1 MAIIHPQ
8 ILVINT
14 GSTSTKLAL
23 YEAESEKYKVTINHN
38 PEELLNLNDFEHQ
51 IEFRREKIMNFLNHY
66 HISLNKIDLFMCR
79 GGLVRPV
86 ESGVYQV
93 NERMIKDLKNAP
105 KKHASNLAAVLGYN
119 LSPVKTNVYIADP
132 VVVDEMQKIARY
144 SGHKNFERKSIFHA
158 LNHKAV
164 ARSFAAEQNK
174 NYEDLNLI
182 IVHLG
187 GGISV
192 GAHEKGK
199 VVDVNQ
205 ALDGEGPFSPE
216 RSGTLPTGDLL
227 KEAFSGKYTLRE
239 MEKMLV
245 GQGGIVSYLGTNDMK
260 ALEQSK
266 EAYVQE
272 VIQAMTYQISK
283 YIGEMAVVLRGKI
296 DAIILTGGL
305 AHSQKITEQIK
316 SYVEFLAPVYIFPGE
331 DEMKAL
337 AYNGNLVWHKFL
349 IPKEY

>member
-1 MAIIHPQ
+1 MMHPQ

-23 YEAESEKYKVTINHN
+23 YEAEKEKYKISLSHTA
-38 PEELLNLNDFEHQ
+38 EELQKFKNFDEA
-51 IEFRREKIMNFLNHY
+51 IEFRLSKIQKFLKDYKIDLEN
-66 HISLNKIDLFMCR
+66 IDLFMCR
-79 GGLVRPV
+79 GGLIRPV
-86 ESGVYQV
+86 ASGVYQV
-93 NERMIKDLKNAP
+93 NEKMIRDLKNAS

-119 LSPVKTNVYIADP
+119 LSPVKNNVYIADP

-192 GAHEKGK
+192 GAHKKGK

-260 ALEQSK
+260 ALEKSE

-337 AYNGNLVWHKFL
+337 AYNGNLVWNKFL

>member
-1 MAIIHPQ
+1 MMHPQ

-23 YEAESEKYKVTINHN
+23 YEAEKEKYKISLSHSA
-38 PEELLNLNDFEHQ
+38 EELQKLKNFDEA
-51 IEFRREKIMNFLNHY
+51 IEFRLSKIQKFLTNY
-66 HISLNKIDLFMCR
+66 KIDLEKIDLFMCR
-79 GGLVRPV
+79 GGLLKPV
-86 ESGVYQV
+86 ASGVYQV
-93 NERMIKDLKNAP
+93 NEKMIHDLKIAP

-132 VVVDEMQKIARY
+132 VVADEMQKIARY

-182 IVHLG
+182 VVHLG

-192 GAHEKGK
+192 GAHKKGK

-216 RSGTLPTGDLL
+216 RSGTLPAGDLL
-227 KEAFSGKYTLRE
+227 KEAFSGKYTLEE

-283 YIGEMAVVLRGKI
+283 YIGEMAVVLQGKI

-305 AHSQKITEQIK
+305 AHSQKITDQIK
-316 SYVEFLAPVYIFPGE
+316 SYVDFLSPVFIYPGE
-331 DEMKAL
+331 DEMQAL
-337 AYNGNLVWHKFL
+337 AYNGNLVWQKEL
-349 IPKEY
+349 ISKEY

>member
-1 MAIIHPQ
+1 MTHPQ

-23 YEAESEKYKVTINHN
+23 YEAEKEKYKISLSHTA
-38 PEELLNLNDFEHQ
+38 EELQKLKNFDEA
-51 IEFRREKIMNFLNHY
+51 IEFRLSKIQKFLKDYKIDLEN
-66 HISLNKIDLFMCR
+66 IDLFMCR
-79 GGLVRPV
+79 GGLLKPV
-86 ESGVYQV
+86 ASGVYQV
-93 NERMIKDLKNAP
+93 NEKMIHDLKNAP

-192 GAHEKGK
+192 GAHKKGK

-227 KEAFSGKYTLRE
+227 KEAFSGKYTLQE

-245 GQGGIVSYLGTNDMK
+245 GQGGVVSYLGTNDMK
-260 ALEQSK
+260 ALEKS
-266 EAYVQE
+266 EDAYVQE

-283 YIGEMAVVLRGKI
+283 YIGEMAVVLQGKI

-316 SYVEFLAPVYIFPGE
+316 SYVGFLSPVFIYPGE
-331 DEMKAL
+331 DEMQAL
-337 AYNGNLVWHKFL
+337 AYNGNLVWQKEL
-349 IPKEY
+349 IPKIY

>member
-1 MAIIHPQ
+1 MMHPQ

-23 YEAESEKYKVTINHN
+23 YEAEKEKYKISLSHTA
-38 PEELLNLNDFEHQ
+38 EELQKFKNFDEA
-51 IEFRREKIMNFLNHY
+51 IEFRLSKIQKFLKDYKIDLEN
-66 HISLNKIDLFMCR
+66 IDLFMCR
-79 GGLVRPV
+79 GGLLRPV
-86 ESGVYQV
+86 ASGVYQV
-93 NERMIKDLKNAP
+93 NEKMIHDLKIAP

-182 IVHLG
+182 VVHLG

-192 GAHEKGK
+192 GAHKKGK
-199 VVDVNQ
+199 IVDVNQ

-216 RSGTLPTGDLL
+216 RSGTLPPGDLL
-227 KEAFSGKYTLRE
+227 KEAFSGKYTLEE

-260 ALEQSK
+260 ALEKSK

-337 AYNGNLVWHKFL
+337 AYNGNLVWNKFL